1 MKKIAAKSQRA
12 SKEVSSVQPR
22 ARRLMREALIYWR
35 RYERVER
42 EQRKKAEKEATEQ
55 NKLNQ
60 EMMEVY
66 MVVNYLYVQQNFQTY
81 MYWINFVLCQEFVF
95 FSEYISTVRG
105 VNTRCVEEYCM

>member
-60 EMMEVY
+60 EMMEVWF
-66 MVVNYLYVQQNFQTY
+66 VNVEPPSNRCVDQMCSLG
-81 MYWINFVLCQEFVF
+81 L
-95 FSEYISTVRG
+95 FSEVEIISSLFREQG
-105 VNTRCVEEYCM
+105 S